1 MKFINVAKDFSKT
14 PFGRFSTDGPNNGEK
29 FRKEHLVSAFSTSD
43 AEQVIVDFDGI
54 SLVIGSSFFEEAFGG
69 LVRLE
74 NMDKV
79 NLLNRLVIKARTPIY
94 EIQIRK
100 FVKAA
105 TPQLKEA

>member
-14 PFGRFSTDGPNNGEK
+14 PFGRFSSDGPNNGEK
-29 FRKEHLVSAFSTSD
+29 FRKDHLVSAFCGSD
-43 AEQVIVDFDGI
+43 SEQVLVDFDGI
-54 SLVIGSSFFEEAFGG
+54 ALVIGSSFLEEAFGG

-74 NMDKV
+74 NLEKS
-79 NLLNRLVIKARTPIY
+79 NILNRLVIKAKTPIY

-100 FVKAA
+100 FIKAA